1 MKYRIKIITY
11 VDGRKIY
18 IPQVKN
24 GFMSSWKYIHGDG
37 SEYNYVSYDCKKRER
52 ALDIIDTHYNLKQRN
67 KIKSIEI
74 EYITK

>member
-1 MKYRIKIITY
+1 MKYRIEIITY

-37 SEYNYVSYDCKKRER
+37 DEYTYFSCDCKSKES
-52 ALDIIDTHYNLKQRN
+52 ALDIIDTHYNLTQRS

>member
-18 IPQVKN
+18 IPYVKN
-24 GFMSSWKYIHGDG
+24 GFMSGWKYIDKHGV
-37 SEYNYVSYDCKKRER
+37 EYTYVSYDCKSRES
-52 ALDIIDTHYNLKQRN
+52 AMEIIDTHYNLTQRS

>member
-11 VDGRKIY
+11 GNSRKVY
-18 IPQVKN
+18 IPQVKT
-24 GFMSSWKYIHGDG
+24 GFISSWKYIDENGY
-37 SEYNYVSYDCKKRER
+37 EYTYFSCDCKSREK
-52 ALDIIDTHYNLKQRN
+52 AMDIIDTHYNLKQRN

>member
-11 VDGRKIY
+11 GDGIKIY
-18 IPQVKN
+18 SPQVKT
-24 GFMSSWKYIHGDG
+24 GFMSGWKYVHGDG
-37 SEYNYVSYDCKKRER
+37 YEYTYISCDCKSRER
-52 ALDIIDTHYNLKQRN
+52 ALNIIDTNYNLTKRS

>member
-11 VDGRKIY
+11 GDGIKIY
-18 IPQVKN
+18 SPQVKT
-24 GFMSSWKYIHGDG
+24 GFMSWKYIYGNG
-37 SEYNYVSYDCKKRER
+37 NEYKYVSCNCKSRES
-52 ALDIIDTHYNLKQRN
+52 ALDIIDSHYNLKQRN